1 MSADATS
8 FDLRGYLIRTF
19 LLATVGALAGEV
31 IALWVEAQLLV
42 PTTSS
47 LVTALGGGALPLDVL
62 SLLQGL
68 PGLLRLAVESIFVPG
83 MRLTLAGAELML
95 LLLAEL
101 LLIMLPVAI
110 ASLAFALQASRRI
123 SALQAAHDEERRR
136 AEEQRNLV
144 VADMAHDLR
153 TPITSIVGLSQALAD
168 GMVTD
173 QAQRQE
179 CLRTISSEASTVS
192 DMVTLLLE
200 YSQLDSTDFRLQLAR
215 VDLAEL
221 LRQVAAATYA
231 TAEREGMFLAAH
243 VPEEPCWIQADA
255 TQLHRV
261 CANLVANAIRHN
273 PRGTTIGISLELRGD
288 VALASVADT
297 GVPLDQSL
305 QELLRPFSRGDA
317 SRASEGF
324 GLGLSVAKRIC
335 DMHGFGFT
343 LRQPAGA
350 YTKAFIVTCPLAE

>member
-42 PTTSS
+42 PATSS

-144 VADMAHDLR
+144 VADMAHD
-153 TPITSIVGLSQALAD
+153 
-168 GMVTD
+168 
-173 QAQRQE
+173 
-179 CLRTISSEASTVS
+179 
-192 DMVTLLLE
+192 
-200 YSQLDSTDFRLQLAR
+200 